1 MIDQTEESPQSF
13 EDSLPNIL
21 MKRRT
26 NNVDK
31 EKTIGLIKKAK
42 GARTQK
48 AFANAMTIDESVV
61 SRILSGKTTELSPA
75 LISKIASYADPGS
88 GVTLEQLMEAQGFG
102 GTGNSRHAAKEFA
115 DECQRIIAFEL
126 LHRGAFIEKS
136 ADDGTGSFDFTFFTN
151 ALSDSFEPPTEWAF
165 EVLYSG
171 CGHIFFYQL
180 RDRLNLIMAEYYKG
194 YPAGRATLVT
204 DNEAAYKRA
213 KEILA
218 PLTIPDEISVM
229 LISTSE
235 KRILNEYIAPL
246 SNGRQGRSVFELPDS
261 ERKEDT

>member
-31 EKTIGLIKKAK
+31 EKTIVLIRKAK

-48 AFANAMTIDESVV
+48 AFANAMAIDESVV

-75 LISKIASYADPGS
+75 LISKIASYADSGS
-88 GVTLEQLMEAQGFG
+88 GVTLEQLMEAQGFV
-102 GTGNSRHAAKEFA
+102 GTESIARRPKVFGDDCR
-115 DECQRIIAFEL
+115 RIIADSL
-126 LHRGAFIEKS
+126 LLRGASVEKCVI
-136 ADDGTGSFDFTFFTN
+136 ANRGIFDFSFITN
-151 ALSDSFEPPTEWAF
+151 ALSDPSDSAKEWAF
-165 EVLYSG
+165 DVLYTG
-171 CGHIFFYQL
+171 NTTPFFRYIK
-180 RDRLNLIMAEYYKG
+180 DRLNMIMAEYYKG
-194 YPAGRATLVT
+194 YSAGRVTLVT
-204 DNEAAYKRA
+204 DNEAVYERA
-213 KEILA
+213 KKILA

-235 KRILNEYIAPL
+235 KQILNEFIAPL